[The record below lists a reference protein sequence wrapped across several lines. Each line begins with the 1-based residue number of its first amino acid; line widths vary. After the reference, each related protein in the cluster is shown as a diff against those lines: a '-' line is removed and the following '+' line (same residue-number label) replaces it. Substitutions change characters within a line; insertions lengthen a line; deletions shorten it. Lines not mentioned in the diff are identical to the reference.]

1 MPLLARRADAAR
13 RLAENKLAAEHAY
26 LEIEQGRIEAEG
38 ELRAQRARLAEL
50 EASVRLAE
58 ERRGALE
65 AAFRRDVLARLQEA
79 ERRVAGLE
87 EERRKA
93 EHRLS
98 QRSVRAPAAGLVQQL
113 AVPGAGT
120 VVTPSSPVMVVVP
133 EGVELEVEG
142 RLANRDVGFVRE
154 GQEAVVKLEAF
165 PFTRYGTL
173 HGRVARVSA
182 DAVGDERQGL
192 AYALRVALDA
202 QYLEASGSRVPL
214 TPGMAAA
221 IEVRTGDRRLISFFL
236 EPLLRYRDESL
247 RER

>member
-1 MPLLARRADAAR
+1 M
-13 RLAENKLAAEHAY
+13 
-26 LEIEQGRIEAEG
+26 
-38 ELRAQRARLAEL
+38 
-50 EASVRLAE
+50 
-58 ERRGALE
+58 
-65 AAFRRDVLARLQEA
+65 
-79 ERRVAGLE
+79 
-87 EERRKA
+87 
-93 EHRLS
+93 
-98 QRSVRAPAAGLVQQL
+98 
-113 AVPGAGT
+113 
-120 VVTPSSPVMVVVP
+120 
-133 EGVELEVEG
+133 
-142 RLANRDVGFVRE
+142 RE